1 MEQKDIIL
9 KIKENFPDSEVK
21 VFDDRQFSVHV
32 QKDDVVR
39 LLSFLQMTDFQQ
51 LAIISAVDWIKEN
64 RFELV
69 YNLFSYT
76 HIQQVLVKAFVD
88 RERPVIQSVMNLWEV
103 AQMYERDV
111 HEFFGIEFTG
121 NNDMRPLILHNWKD
135 KPPMRKDF
143 DSLKYSNELY
153 GTFKKSEEV

>member
-1 MEQKDIIL
+1 MEQKEIVL
-9 KIKENFPDSEVK
+9 KIKENFGRSEIK
-21 VFDDRQFSVHV
+21 IFDEKQFSVFAD
-32 QKDDVVR
+32 KDDIVR
-39 LLSFLQMTDFQQ
+39 ILSYMQMLGFQQ

-64 RFELV
+64 KFELV

-76 HIQQVLVKAFVD
+76 HIQQVLVKTKI
-88 RERPVIQSVMNLWEV
+88 ERDNPKIQSVMNLWDV

-111 HEFFGIEFTG
+111 HEFFGIEFLG
-121 NNDMRPLILHNWKD
+121 NDDMRPLILHNWKD

-143 DSLKYSNELY
+143 DSLKYSNEIY

>member
-1 MEQKDIIL
+1 MEQKDIIS
-9 KIKENFPDSEVK
+9 KIKESFPDSEIK
-21 VFDDRQFSVHV
+21 VFDDRQFSVYAD
-32 QKDDVVR
+32 KNDIVR
-39 LLSFLQMTDFQQ
+39 LLSYMQMLDFRQ
-51 LAIISAVDWIKEN
+51 LAIISAVDWIEEK

-76 HIQQVLVKAFVD
+76 HIQQVLVKTSV
-88 RERPVIQSVMNLWEV
+88 ERDNPKIQSVMNLWDV

-111 HEFFGIEFTG
+111 HEFFGIEFSG
-121 NNDMRPLILHNWKD
+121 NDDMRPLILHNWKD

-153 GTFKKSEEV
+153 GKFKKSEEV